1 MILTPIHCRLARTL
15 LRWTVRDLAKAA
27 ALSPNTI
34 SKFENERAEPNR
46 ATLTVLRQTFES
58 AGIEFLNGCEPGVRL
73 RKMRPPG

>member
-1 MILTPIHCRLARTL
+1 MILMPIHCRLARTL

-46 ATLTVLRQTFES
+46 ATLTVLRQTFEA
-58 AGIEFLNGCEPGVRL
+58 AGIEFFNHDEPGVRL
-73 RKMRPPG
+73 RRPPRR